1 MDSIKQRLKCNP
13 ALRLTFQFAL
23 LSAVSLASAWH
34 GPSFNYLGALV
45 SYAYVLKSDKSF
57 SWRGVLYA
65 ILAYILLSTV
75 KPQTNFGLSIAIS
88 FFYTGL
94 IAFEI
99 YREFKRDEL
108 LVNEYGAGEN
118 SGDRS

>member
-1 MDSIKQRLKCNP
+1 M
-13 ALRLTFQFAL
+13 
-23 LSAVSLASAWH
+23 
-34 GPSFNYLGALV
+34 LGALV
-45 SYAYVLKSDKSF
+45 SYAYVLKSDKSS
-57 SWRGVLYA
+57 SWRGVLYG

-75 KPQTNFGLSIAIS
+75 KPQTNFGISIAMS

-99 YREFKRDEL
+99 YREFNRDVL
-108 LVNEYGAGEN
+108 LVNDRGACEN

>member
-1 MDSIKQRLKCNP
+1 MDSIKQLLKRNP
-13 ALRLTFQFAL
+13 ALGLTCLFAL

-34 GPSFNYLGALV
+34 GPSFNYLGGLV
-45 SYAYVLKSDKSF
+45 SYAYVLKSDKSS
-57 SWRGVLYA
+57 SWRGVLYG

-75 KPQTNFGLSIAIS
+75 KPQTNFGISIAMS

-99 YREFKRDEL
+99 YREFNRDVL
-108 LVNEYGAGEN
+108 LVNDRGACEN
-118 SGDRS
+118 SRDRS